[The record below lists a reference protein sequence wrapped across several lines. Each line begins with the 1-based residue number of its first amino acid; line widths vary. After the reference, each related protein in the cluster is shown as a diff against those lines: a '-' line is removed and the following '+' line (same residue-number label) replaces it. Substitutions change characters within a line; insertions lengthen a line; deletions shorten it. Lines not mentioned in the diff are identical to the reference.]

1 MIHLSLWPLLWTIF
15 LIDKLDNI
23 RAECALLAA
32 NLPSY
37 SFISMDS
44 IMPMCTASLYNFDR
58 VTDTKL

>member
-1 MIHLSLWPLLWTIF
+1 MASVMDNFSLINY
-15 LIDKLDNI
+15 NI

-58 VTDTKL
+58 VTDTKQNYFWYE